1 MFWKS
6 AKETI
11 THESSRS
18 GLPSVLVW
26 PSAIKPRTESQAAN
40 RCSLP
45 YTDEEGWKTER
56 SRSRNSAQTSE
67 REKQHIHIRPGS
79 WVLVAE
85 DDVILRSLF
94 SDALRE
100 KSLHVLSAANGLEAL
115 QLYRENADKIWLVI
129 TDVMMPAMDGLTA
142 AVEMRKIDKNVY
154 FLFMSGHDPQAIEE
168 AVFSIGDVPD
178 STFYQ
183 KPSAF
188 RDIIDRIRMVPPHPW
203 E

>member
-1 MFWKS
+1 MFRKTV
-6 AKETI
+6 KESI
-11 THESSRS
+11 SYESSRS
-18 GLPSVLVW
+18 SLPSALVW
-26 PSAIKPRTESQAAN
+26 PSATKPHAESQAPN

-45 YTDEEGWKTER
+45 YPDEEGWKSER
-56 SRSRNSAQTSE
+56 GGSRSTQTPE
-67 REKQHIHIRPGS
+67 REKQQIYIRPGS

-115 QLYRENADKIWLVI
+115 QLYRENAEKIWLVI
-129 TDVMMPAMDGLTA
+129 TDVMMPRMDGLTA
-142 AVEMRKIDKNVY
+142 AVEMRKINKNVC

-168 AVFSIGDVPD
+168 AVFNIDDVPNSD
-178 STFYQ
+178 FYQ

-188 RDIIDRIRMVPPHPW
+188 RDIIDRIRVVPPHPW